1 MSGMSTCKIY
11 QNGER
16 RIAAFH
22 FPGETLGWNAESV
35 HSMSAEAATDT
46 TLLYIK
52 RSALRALAARDC
64 RVTDFVFSA
73 IQDELRR
80 AQEHSFLL
88 KMDAKTRVVSFLS
101 DLGVRTRQVQHLL
114 VPMSYGDVADY
125 LGLTGETL
133 SRTITALEQ
142 SGLVA
147 RASHRTLILG
157 SSRRMAS

>member
-1 MSGMSTCKIY
+1 
-11 QNGER
+11 
-16 RIAAFH
+16 
-22 FPGETLGWNAESV
+22 
-35 HSMSAEAATDT
+35 
-46 TLLYIK
+46 
-52 RSALRALAARDC
+52 
-64 RVTDFVFSA
+64 
-73 IQDELRR
+73 
-80 AQEHSFLL
+80 
-88 KMDAKTRVVSFLS
+88 MDAKTRVVSFLS

-157 SSRRMAS
+157 SSRRMASASDPFAFVKGEKDGSPDDISVQSKREV